1 MTQSRQP
8 RAFILDEENKIPRSK
23 APRQTSIAFETDPA
37 DVQPPAVLAPAPPP
51 LRAARWASLL
61 FGALTGLFL
70 VWAGLAATGLI
81 EEAFRRA
88 AALGWL
94 AVALAGLA
102 AFAAL
107 AIAFR
112 EIWGLIRLNRI
123 EHVQADAAQAL
134 TSDDRAAARRAADAV
149 VALNRGRVD
158 SLWGLDQV
166 RRHAG
171 DVMDES
177 DRLRLVERHLVLP
190 RDADAHRIIAR
201 AARRVTL
208 ITTVTPVAALDIAF
222 VAVQNLR
229 MVRELASLYGGR
241 PSTFATLRLVRM
253 VMAHLAVTGG
263 LALSDNLLQHVVG
276 KGLIGRLSS
285 RFGEGAVNGIL
296 TARIGLAARDV
307 CRPIPQEASAKETLG
322 SLLRELVSLDREAKP

>member
-8 RAFILDEENKIPRSK
+8 RAFILDADDK
-23 APRQTSIAFETDPA
+23 AQRIKTPRQASIAFASEPA
-37 DVQPPAVLAPAPPP
+37 DAQPPTILAPPP
-51 LRAARWASLL
+51 PPMRTAPWASVLIS
-61 FGALTGLFL
+61 ALTGLFL
-70 VWAGLAATGLI
+70 VWAGLAAAGLI
-81 EEAFRRA
+81 EEAYRRT

-94 AVALAGLA
+94 ASGLAGLA
-102 AFAAL
+102 AFATL

-123 EHVQADAAQAL
+123 EHIQSDAAQAL
-134 TSDDRAAARRAADAV
+134 AAGDRAAARRATDGV
-149 VALNRGRVD
+149 LALHRGRLD
-158 SLWGLDQV
+158 SQWGLAHV
-166 RRHAG
+166 SSHAS
-171 DVMDES
+171 DIMDES
-177 DRLRLVERHLVLP
+177 DRLRLTERYLIAP
-190 RDADAHRIIAR
+190 RDEDAHRIIAR

-208 ITTVTPVAALDIAF
+208 ITTVTPVATLDIAF

-229 MVRELASLYGGR
+229 MVRELANLYGGR
-241 PSTFATLRLVRM
+241 PSMLATMRLVRM

-263 LALSDNLLQHVVG
+263 LALSDSLLQHIVG

-307 CRPIPQEASAKETLG
+307 CRPIPQDASAKETLG
-322 SLLRELVSLDREAKP
+322 GLLRELVSLDREAKP